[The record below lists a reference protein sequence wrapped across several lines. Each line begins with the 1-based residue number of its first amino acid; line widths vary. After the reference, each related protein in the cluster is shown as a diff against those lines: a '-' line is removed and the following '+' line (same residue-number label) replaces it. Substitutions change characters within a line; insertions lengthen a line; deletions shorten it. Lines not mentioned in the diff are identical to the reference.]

1 MNKTYVL
8 AGAGIIAGIF
18 VIAAIALQGSTMTTA
33 TTLKEIIQNKDCRG
47 MEAWEEV
54 HSFEDDL
61 SLTDEQRSE
70 GVKLSMKC
78 MDDAKK
84 SAFESP

>member
-1 MNKTYVL
+1 MNKTQVL
-8 AGAGIIAGIF
+8 AGAGIVAGIF

-33 TTLKEIIQNKDCRG
+33 STLDEIIRNGDCLG
-47 MEAWEEV
+47 LEAWEEV
-54 HSFEDDL
+54 HSFDDDL
-61 SLTDEQRSE
+61 NLTDEQRSE

-84 SAFESP
+84 SVFESP